1 MYSCGR
7 KRWKQP
13 QRWNDEVEKA
23 WTNIK
28 KLALEKKANDK
39 KEYYTH
45 SELVLL
51 RQTKNEKVNKF
62 QTTANEA
69 TSVIRNSVR
78 DWQL

>member
-1 MYSCGR
+1 M
-7 KRWKQP
+7 
-13 QRWNDEVEKA
+13 EKA

-28 KLALEKKANDK
+28 KLALEKKKANDR
-39 KEYYTH
+39 KECYTH

>member
-1 MYSCGR
+1 M
-7 KRWKQP
+7 
-13 QRWNDEVEKA
+13 EKA

-28 KLALEKKANDK
+28 KLALENKANDK